1 MRRFIGIALIVLL
14 TVLATVA
21 EQTRAQLWQGF
32 ESYASPYL
40 GPLPSGSAQQP
51 ANRRIV
57 VVLVRGLRLAESRQM
72 PALNTLRE
80 RGADVTVELSPPT
93 YRTSSWFS
101 LFSGARPETHGVTV
115 NTLPQITR
123 PDTLFRALQSAG
135 RGVAVIASADWNDL
149 VEGVVQRLEIVEE
162 ANPAL
167 HDTQAV
173 NTAVDVLR
181 DAQQPAAFVLIEL
194 TLMED
199 IARTDPPSY
208 SAAAAATDVRLKS
221 IVDALDLNADTL
233 VVLADRGFTTQGND
247 GGGEAAVARTP
258 MVLAGAGVA
267 PGTQAIAKGGDVAP
281 TLAAL
286 AGAPIP
292 VHGQGGP
299 VLSVLA
305 PNAALPL
312 ASAQQLTTFYEQW
325 AEVMGQPRFAS
336 ELLRQRQG
344 ELAGGDINMYAR
356 WQAELNASVNA
367 ATVARLNAERAAR
380 LPFVIGVGLLL
391 LAVTGV
397 LLSTSPLP
405 PLAGAAAY
413 AVVWFGLFTFVRG
426 AGYSLSLFRDGNP
439 TPALNELERESA
451 ILMGVLCL
459 LVALTTGRHEDV
471 FEAITTVL
479 CTLGLIAVFLAAQFM
494 WYYWQWG
501 DAFAWTLPESSAFVA
516 ALIALTQL
524 AALTVQI
531 TPALPEVPLA
541 LLAAIGA
548 ALVYAVMR
556 QRESAL
562 P

>member
-40 GPLPSGSAQQP
+40 GPLPSGATQQLI
-51 ANRRIV
+51 NRRTV

-72 PALNTLRE
+72 PALNALRE

-93 YRTSSWFS
+93 YRTPAWFS
-101 LFSGARPETHGVTV
+101 LFSGARPDVHGVTV
-115 NTLPQITR
+115 NTLPTTR

-149 VEGVVQRLEIVEE
+149 VEGAVQRLEIVEE
-162 ANPAL
+162 ADPAL

-173 NTAVDVLR
+173 NTALDVLR

-221 IVDALDLNADTL
+221 IVDGLDLNADTL
-233 VVLADRGFTTQGND
+233 VVLADRGLTQQGND
-247 GGGEAAVARTP
+247 GGGDAAVARTP

-267 PGTQAIAKGGDVAP
+267 PGTQAIAKGSDVVP

-286 AGAPIP
+286 AGAPMP

-305 PNAALPL
+305 PNATAPLPM

-344 ELAGGDINMYAR
+344 ELAGGDIGVYER
-356 WQAELNASVNA
+356 WQAELNALVNA
-367 ATVARLNAERAAR
+367 ATVARLSAERAAR

-391 LAVTGV
+391 LAVTGA

-413 AVVWFGLFTFVRG
+413 AAVWFVLFTLVRG
-426 AGYSLSLFRDGNP
+426 SSYSLSLFSDGNP
-439 TPALNELERESA
+439 APALNEIERESA

-459 LVALTTGRHEDV
+459 LVALTTGGHDDV

-479 CTLGLIAVFLAAQFM
+479 CTLGLVAIFLAAQFM
-494 WYYWQWG
+494 WFYWQWG
-501 DAFAWTLPESSAFVA
+501 DAFTWTLPESSAFVA

-524 AALTVQI
+524 AAMTVQI

-548 ALVYAVMR
+548 AIIYAVMR
-556 QRESAL
+556 RHESL
-562 P
+562 